1 MQLLANCAKHLSHQR
16 PMFGAPTVRFSC
28 AHIAIT
34 SNTIILE
41 RGQASNKI
49 RDSIKESEFV
59 TNVKSKNAQLSAI
72 VVSKFCVSHA
82 AIVFTKKEPDR
93 NISDTQSPQHQI
105 SLGLRN

>member
-1 MQLLANCAKHLSHQR
+1 MQLLVNCAKHLSHQR

-34 SNTIILE
+34 LNTIILG
-41 RGQASNKI
+41 RRQVSNKI
-49 RDSIKESEFV
+49 RDSIKESEFA

-72 VVSKFCVSHA
+72 FVSKFCVYHVV
-82 AIVFTKKEPDR
+82 IVSTKKEPDR
-93 NISDTQSPQHQI
+93 NISYTQSPQHQI